1 MSSILT
7 LILSYL
13 TISILV
19 FGISSR
25 LFYKHRKRKEA
36 EFTANFDV
44 LEEAIKQK
52 KLQNFLEAVKSL
64 LWNPNMSKKHYLFV
78 LEQMDAFT
86 ENRKEVIEMQKK
98 IETIFD
104 RKGWNSV

>member
-19 FGISSR
+19 FGVSSR

-36 EFTANFDV
+36 EFTTNFAI

-52 KLQNFLEAVKSL
+52 SLENLLEAVNNL
-64 LWNPNMSKKHYLFV
+64 LWNPNMSKKHYMFV
-78 LEQMDAFT
+78 LEEMKLFSD
-86 ENRKEVIEMQKK
+86 NNIEVIEMQKK
-98 IETIFD
+98 IETIFEK
-104 RKGWNSV
+104 KGWNVI